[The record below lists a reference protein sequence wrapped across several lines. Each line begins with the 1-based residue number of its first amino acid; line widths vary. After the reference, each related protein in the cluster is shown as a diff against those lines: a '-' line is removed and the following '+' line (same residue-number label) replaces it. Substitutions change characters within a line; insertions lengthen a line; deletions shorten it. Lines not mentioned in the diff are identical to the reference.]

1 MPEKKNFTEELPK
14 PERDTNEPLLN
25 IPRSQAPVFMK
36 TSPNL
41 SIQRPDTPVFGKT
54 SPDYSGISSR
64 QEFKSVTLSPSLF
77 GNPMSNTST
86 PAPTKPVSFNPNR
99 GIDFGMY

>member
-1 MPEKKNFTEELPK
+1 
-14 PERDTNEPLLN
+14 
-25 IPRSQAPVFMK
+25 MK

-77 GNPMSNTST
+77 GNPMSNAST

-99 GIDFGMY
+99 GVDFGMY